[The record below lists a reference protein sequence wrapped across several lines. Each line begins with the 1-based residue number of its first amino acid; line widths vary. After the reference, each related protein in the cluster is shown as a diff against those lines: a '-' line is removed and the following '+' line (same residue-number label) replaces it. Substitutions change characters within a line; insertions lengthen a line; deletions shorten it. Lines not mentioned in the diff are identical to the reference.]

1 VRSPLEPVGSRVGCG
16 RAADCRAASARSIG
30 GSRQKAQGLLA
41 PHGLEEAHINLMTNE
56 HTVLKFR
63 TSKDGPLQ
71 HSRTIRL
78 GTLDHDVTVKLPQ
91 GKSEDVTFIL
101 EPK

>member
-1 VRSPLEPVGSRVGCG
+1 
-16 RAADCRAASARSIG
+16 
-30 GSRQKAQGLLA
+30 
-41 PHGLEEAHINLMTNE
+41 MTNE